1 MNVYL
6 VVYTDCDGGDEV
18 KGVFSTEEL
27 ANEFKDKYGNSG
39 WYVEIVEVDK
49 YVAQLRN
56 PEQLYYVRINADG
69 RNPNAWIE
77 FNEFEPI
84 NTIRTISYGKAYAA
98 YVYAKSKAQAINK
111 LIELVKQQV
120 VY

>member
-6 VVYTDCDGGDEV
+6 VVYTDCDGGDSVE
-18 KGVFSTEEL
+18 GVFSTEEL
-27 ANEFKDKYGNSG
+27 ANEFKEKYGNSG
-39 WYVEIVEVDK
+39 WSVEPVEVDE
-49 YVAQLRN
+49 YVAKLRN
-56 PEQLYYVRINADG
+56 TEQLYGVRIGADG

-77 FNEFEPI
+77 FKEFEPI
-84 NTIRTISYGKAYAA
+84 NTVRTINYGKVYAA
-98 YVYAKSKAQAINK
+98 YVYAKSKAEAINK

>member
-6 VVYTDCDGGDEV
+6 VIYTDCDGGDEV

-27 ANEFKDKYGNSG
+27 ANEFKEKYGNSD
-39 WYVEIVEVDK
+39 WYVEEVEVDK
-49 YVAQLRN
+49 YVAKLRN
-56 PEQLYYVRINADG
+56 PEQLYNVMIGVDG
-69 RNPNAWIE
+69 KNPNAYIE
-77 FNEFEPI
+77 FKTTSPI
-84 NTIRTISYGKAYAA
+84 NKVSNIRFGRVFQA
-98 YVYAKSKAQAINK
+98 YVYAKSKANAINK